1 MNADVDQNANT
12 ASFEKH
18 KVLLMN
24 ETFYYTLHAMN
35 RENRL
40 EGDVYLKRPWILLS
54 LSIFK
59 T

>member
-1 MNADVDQNANT
+1 MLDQNANT

-24 ETFYYTLHAMN
+24 GTFYYILHAMN

-40 EGDVYLKRPWILLS
+40 EGDVYLKRP
-54 LSIFK
+54 
-59 T
+59 

>member
-40 EGDVYLKRPWILLS
+40 EGDVYLKRP
-54 LSIFK
+54 
-59 T
+59 